1 MKPCI
6 ITPDKAGDLPQE
18 HNATIFNFDLDKM
31 KSAVNAPYHMLPK
44 GLTYE
49 EYTAWLKS
57 KVSKPWQL
65 SYTMLQLHHELG

>member
-1 MKPCI
+1 
-6 ITPDKAGDLPQE
+6 
-18 HNATIFNFDLDKM
+18 
-31 KSAVNAPYHMLPK
+31 MLPK

-65 SYTMLQLHHELG
+65 SYTMLQ